1 MGSEELLDWL
11 FERQRVGMRPGL
23 SRVRALLDHLGNPE
37 RSFDTVLVAGTNGK
51 GSTAA
56 ALASCLTA
64 AGRRTGRFTS
74 PHLERV
80 TERFVVDGEELPFD
94 RLASA
99 LLGLQ
104 AEADRLE
111 ASFFEITAAV
121 AMKLFA
127 DAGVEC
133 AVVEVGL
140 GGRLDATNVLEPVLS
155 LITEISLDHTRT
167 LGSTVAAIA
176 REKAG
181 ILRGGVQ
188 AVTSAR
194 GEALTTI
201 REVAAALGTPLS
213 DLEGVRSAVRDLG
226 WEGLELELEGWG
238 RQIVVR
244 TPAVGLHQVRNQAL
258 AVASAWALDLPERAI
273 VAGLRLSR
281 WPGRLERF
289 CYRGRQVILD
299 GAHNPAAAGTVVRTL
314 ARLLPSGFTLVLGL
328 TAGKDALG
336 VIGPLAG
343 AARKVVFTRATS
355 GSRGVEPEALAELWP
370 AAEVVADPVRALA
383 AATESTPSGG
393 SVVVAGSLY
402 LVGALRSVL
411 TPGGALSV
419 D

>member
-37 RSFDTVLVAGTNGK
+37 RSFDVVLVAGTNGK

-94 RLASA
+94 RLAST
-99 LLGLQ
+99 LLELQ

-121 AMKLFA
+121 AMRLFA
-127 DAGVEC
+127 DAGVEW

-167 LGSTVAAIA
+167 LGPTVAAIA

-194 GEALTTI
+194 AEALATI
-201 REVAAALGTPLS
+201 REVAAGLGTPLS

-238 RQIVVR
+238 RQVIVR

-299 GAHNPAAAGTVVRTL
+299 GAHNPAAACTVARVL

-328 TAGKDALG
+328 TAGKDAGG

-355 GSRGVEPEALAELWP
+355 GSRGVEPETLAGLWP
-370 AAEVVADPVRALA
+370 AAEVVADPVLALA

-411 TPGGALSV
+411 VPGGALSAG
-419 D
+419 

>member
-1 MGSEELLDWL
+1 MGSEGLLDWL

-37 RSFDTVLVAGTNGK
+37 RSFAAILVAGTNGK

-80 TERFVVDGEELPFD
+80 TERFVVDGEEPPFD
-94 RLASA
+94 RLAST

-140 GGRLDATNVLEPVLS
+140 GGRLDATNVLEPILS
-155 LITEISLDHTRT
+155 VITEISLDHTRT

-188 AVTSAR
+188 GVTSAR
-194 GEALTTI
+194 GEALATI
-201 REVAAALGTPLS
+201 REVAAALGAPLS

-289 CYRGRQVILD
+289 RYRGRQVILD
-299 GAHNPAAAGTVVRTL
+299 GAHNPAAACTVARVL

-328 TAGKDALG
+328 TAGKDAAG

-355 GSRGVEPEALAELWP
+355 GSRGVEPETLAELWP

-383 AATESTPSGG
+383 AATESTPPGG

-411 TPGGALSV
+411 VPGGALSA